1 MIITID
7 GPTASGKSTIARTLA
22 TQLNFYYVATGMLYR
37 ALAYILTTTY
47 HYSRDDLH
55 HPKLA
60 DVHACLQ
67 SDRLHYRYDPIKGSI
82 LIFDGIDITPHLKTA
97 VIDEYSSII
106 SAHEK
111 VREEMVQ
118 LQRTLSNHFDVIVE
132 GRDCGSV
139 VFPNADIKFFVTAS
153 LQVRAERW
161 RFDQAAKGNYFS
173 AEQAFQ
179 IVKERDFRD
188 ETRSASPLIIP
199 DGAVVVDNSYMSK
212 EQTLAYMLDI
222 IKEKQSFDTSGKA
235 RHSG

>member
-22 TQLNFYYVATGMLYR
+22 VQLHFYYVATGMLYR
-37 ALAYILTTTY
+37 ALAYILTITY
-47 HYSRDDLH
+47 NYSRDNLH
-55 HPKLA
+55 HPHLA
-60 DVHACLQ
+60 DVQECLRP
-67 SDRLHYRYDPIKGSI
+67 DRLHYRYDPLKGPI
-82 LIFDGIDITPHLKTA
+82 LIFDGVDITPHLKTA
-97 VIDEYSSII
+97 LIDEYSSII

-111 VREEMVQ
+111 VREYMVQ

-139 VFPNADIKFFVTAS
+139 VFPNADIKFFVTALLS
-153 LQVRAERW
+153 VRAERW
-161 RFDQAAKGNYFS
+161 RFDQAVKGNDFT

-199 DGAVVVDNSYMSK
+199 EGAIVVDNSYLSK
-212 EQTLAYMLDI
+212 EQTLEYMMNI
-222 IKEKQSFDTSGKA
+222 ITQKTK
-235 RHSG
+235 